1 VLACNELWAIW
12 ITNVETESYEN
23 FQIFKIAFPAL
34 ILFLNSNALLAAEGK
49 DEEEKDKEV
58 MRI

>member
-49 DEEEKDKEV
+49 ERK
-58 MRI
+58 RRTRR